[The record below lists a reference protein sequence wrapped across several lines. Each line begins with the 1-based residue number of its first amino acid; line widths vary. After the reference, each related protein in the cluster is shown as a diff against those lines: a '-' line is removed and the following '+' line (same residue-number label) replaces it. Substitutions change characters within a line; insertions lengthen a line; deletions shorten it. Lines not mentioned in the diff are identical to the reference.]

1 VRRLIL
7 LASLPLLVAA
17 CGGTSD
23 ASSRTTTAATTPSDY
38 VTAGNKVCI
47 ASDKRIF
54 KIGRLSRDPK
64 GWARTAAAART
75 AVREMRTITP
85 PAERRAAFARM
96 LKFANALALTIQEAQ
111 LSLVKNDLD
120 TAAAAQFAAGHLQD
134 QVHTAAKQ
142 AGLTF
147 CQQPLTNW
155 PA

>member
-17 CGGTSD
+17 CGGSSD
-23 ASSRTTTAATTPSDY
+23 ASSPATTVAAAPTDY

-47 ASDKRIF
+47 ASDRRIF

-75 AVREMRTITP
+75 AVREMRTVTP
-85 PAERRAAFARM
+85 PAERRAAFGRM
-96 LKFANALALTIQEAQ
+96 LKFASALALTIQEAH

-134 QVHTAAKQ
+134 QVHAAARK